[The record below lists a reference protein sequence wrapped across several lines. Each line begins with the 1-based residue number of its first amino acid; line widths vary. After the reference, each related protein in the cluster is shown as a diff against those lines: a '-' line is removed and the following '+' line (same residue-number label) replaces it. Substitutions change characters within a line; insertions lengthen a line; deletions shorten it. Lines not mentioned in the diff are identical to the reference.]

1 MKKSL
6 MFLLLTAQL
15 LFTLSGCGAKN
26 EAVEGAAMKLY
37 YEARGVAKLDAES
50 AVAPETRQIP
60 AATMQT
66 FLEEYLKGPVSE
78 ELRSPFPAGTRVLHI
93 EGDENGVI
101 LIMSGEF
108 FTLMGVDM
116 SIASC
121 CIAKTLSEYAGV
133 QSVTLSDEL
142 DTIHLEVQPD
152 HYLLSN
158 DITKTE
164 DESFT
169 VYFSNGDHR
178 YLVAESRA
186 AILSENETEAAYL
199 MRQLLEG
206 PESGQLLD
214 VIPEGAEPLSMETAD
229 GVCYLNFPEGVYRSA
244 PEDAYEAYMTVYGI
258 VNTLTGIPQIQAV
271 QFLSDGAPAEK
282 YGMFSLSEPVT
293 RNPDAIGPVRS
304 ASGELDV
311 NIYVRNVE
319 TGEMFGVPC
328 RVKQTVSQPLA
339 EAVLTRVLSYE
350 AFQGFENP
358 IPFGTELLNIS
369 VSGSVC
375 YVDVSEKFIP
385 PEDAPEAEQA
395 AVWALVASLTDLDN
409 IAFVSL
415 SVNGD
420 SGGLNFMDISEPLT
434 RENTALR

>member
-1 MKKSL
+1 MKKS
-6 MFLLLTAQL
+6 MIFLLLAAQL
-15 LFTLSGCGAKN
+15 AAVLLGCGAQN
-26 EAVEGAAMKLY
+26 ETAEGASMQLY
-37 YEARGVAKLDAES
+37 YEVRSAAGLDVES
-50 AVAPETRQIP
+50 AVASEPRKIQ
-60 AATMQT
+60 AATMQA
-66 FLEEYLKGPVSE
+66 FLEEYFKGPASE

-93 EGDENGVI
+93 DADENGVI
-101 LIMSGEF
+101 LKMSGEF

-121 CIAKTLSEYAGV
+121 CIAKTMSEYAGIPT
-133 QSVTLSDEL
+133 VTLSDEL
-142 DTIHLEVQPD
+142 DTIHLEVQPE

-169 VYFSNGDHR
+169 VYFSNADHR

-214 VIPEGAEPLSMETAD
+214 VIPEGAEPLSMETSD
-229 GVCYLNFPEGVYRSA
+229 GICYLNFPSGFYRNA

-258 VNTLTGIPQIQAV
+258 VNTLTGIPQIQSV
-271 QFLSDGAPAEK
+271 QFLSEGTPAEK

-293 RNPDAIGPVRS
+293 RNPDVIGPVRS

-311 NIYVRNVE
+311 NIYVRSVE

-339 EAVLTRVLSYE
+339 EAVITRVLSYE

-358 IPFGTELLNIS
+358 VPFGTELLNIS

-385 PEDAPEAEQA
+385 PEDAPEAERA

-409 IAFVSL
+409 IAFVAL

-420 SGGLNFMDISEPLT
+420 NSGLNFVDISEPLT
-434 RENTALR
+434 RESILLR